1 MASGQDKRSN
11 VNVVIRL
18 PDELLHLDLPGH
30 QPVLELG
37 DGAHA
42 PHHLPVLAAR
52 HTAAETLR
60 SKISLFMQNKSESQY
75 V

>member
-11 VNVVIRL
+11 VNVVL

-37 DGAHA
+37 DGAHT
-42 PHHLPVLAAR
+42 PHHLPLLAAG
-52 HTAAETLR
+52 HTAAATVR
-60 SKISLFMQNKSESQY
+60 SKISLFMQNKS
-75 V
+75 

>member
-11 VNVVIRL
+11 VNVVL

-37 DGAHA
+37 DGANT
-42 PHHLPVLAAR
+42 PHHLPVLPAG
-52 HTAAETLR
+52 HTAAATV
-60 SKISLFMQNKSESQY
+60 S
-75 V
+75 

>member
-1 MASGQDKRSN
+1 M
-11 VNVVIRL
+11 IRL

-37 DGAHA
+37 DGAHT
-42 PHHLPVLAAR
+42 PHHLPVLSAR

-60 SKISLFMQNKSESQY
+60 SKISLFMKINLKVNISDITGTVIWS
-75 V
+75 